1 MKIIIEKQI
10 DDYTKEVWSFNTFD
24 LNAVFIAW
32 HREVKPKGKRKWTI
46 EKFWDKYGRSTHM
59 SSEPV
64 LTENIRSEV
73 LSEMMKHIKVY
84 TWDEWN
90 AK

>member
-1 MKIIIEKQI
+1 MKITIEKQI
-10 DDYTKEVWSFNTFD
+10 NDHTKEVWFFNTFD

-32 HREVKPKGKRKWTI
+32 HREVKPKGKRKQTI